1 MLEIKLISIV
11 NGLGDR
17 TFYCLV
23 DAVDF
28 FREMWVRTPA
38 DYILII
44 NGRRYEWPETPYT
57 YNYITELGD
66 HLRYCIDLHRSFYE
80 IS

>member
-1 MLEIKLISIV
+1 MLEIKLISIG

-17 TFYCLV
+17 TFYYLV

-28 FREMWVRTPA
+28 FREMWVRTPV

-44 NGRRYEWPETPYT
+44 NGRRYEWPETS
-57 YNYITELGD
+57 YNYNITELGD
-66 HLRYCIDLHRSFYE
+66 HLRHCVNMDEAFYG
-80 IS
+80 